1 MARKTGPDHSS
12 RTRHLVRPA
21 SMSVAMRKPAKRKYI
36 GKQIRGG
43 LRDAQA
49 HLRSLAC
56 EVHAIEAAGEVK
68 ALPNPRKTE
77 RKRPQPAKLRQL

>member
-1 MARKTGPDHSS
+1 MARKTGQIIRRGPG
-12 RTRHLVRPA
+12 TWFVRIYVGRDA
-21 SMSVAMRKPAKRKYI
+21 ETGKRKYN